1 MKNLFFALL
10 SIVSI
15 NLYSNPKPTSN
26 TTSNSDSELE
36 LESRT
41 VVNAWECNDIIVT
54 LYTNG
59 TCDVG
64 ELTYN
69 VTYSHMDLMTF
80 SYAGKKFLV
89 AIFADNDNTLIIRNS
104 DDKTDMKYFIKCT

>member
-15 NLYSNPKPTSN
+15 NLYSNPNPNPTSN
-26 TTSNSDSELE
+26 SNSE

-80 SYAGKKFLV
+80 SFAGKKFLV

>member
-10 SIVSI
+10 CIVSI
-15 NLYSNPKPTSN
+15 NLYSNPNPNPNPN
-26 TTSNSDSELE
+26 TNSNSNSE

-41 VVNAWECNDIIVT
+41 LVNTWRCNDIVVT

-64 ELTYN
+64 ELTYD
-69 VTYSHMDLMTF
+69 VTYSHRDLMTF
-80 SYAGKKFLV
+80 SYAGKKMLV

-104 DDKTDMKYFIKCT
+104 DDKTDMRYFIKCT